1 MGALGFAV
9 SVAPL
14 TPGPRAGGTPAFRV
28 RLARRGDG
36 EHLGALLLELGFPG
50 SGDTGTV
57 HWVLSH
63 PEIEVYVAGDA
74 QDRPI
79 GLLSLS
85 HRPQLR
91 LSGRVATID
100 ELVVASAWRRR
111 GVARALMQRALE
123 RARVLSVKRVELQLP
138 SLPDDGTVAFCA
150 AMQFH
155 DAERGVVV
163 RIP

>member
-1 MGALGFAV
+1 MGALGFAF

-14 TPGPRAGGTPAFRV
+14 TPGPRPGGTPAFRV

-36 EHLGALLLELGFPG
+36 EHLGALLLELGYPG
-50 SGDTGTV
+50 AGDTGTV

-100 ELVVASAWRRR
+100 ELVVAAAWRRR

-123 RARVLSVKRVELQLP
+123 RARVLSVKRLELQLP
-138 SLPDDGTVAFCA
+138 SLPDDGVVAFCA

>member
-1 MGALGFAV
+1 V
-9 SVAPL
+9 SPLAPDSR
-14 TPGPRAGGTPAFRV
+14 PPASAAFRV

-36 EHLGALLLELGFPG
+36 EHLGALLAELGHPG
-50 SGDTGTV
+50 AGDTGTV

-63 PEIEVYVAGDA
+63 PEIEVYVAADA
-74 QDRPI
+74 QDHPI

-91 LSGRVATID
+91 LAGRVATID
-100 ELVVASAWRRR
+100 ELVVMLAWRRK

-138 SLPDDGTVAFCA
+138 SLPDEATVAFCSA
-150 AMQFH
+150 LDFE

-163 RIP
+163 RTP

>member
-1 MGALGFAV
+1 V
-9 SVAPL
+9 TPL
-14 TPGPRAGGTPAFRV
+14 SPGPCPTPPATFRI

-36 EHLGALLLELGFPG
+36 EQLGALLAELGYPG
-50 SGDTGTV
+50 AGDTSTV

-63 PEIEVYVAGDA
+63 PEAEVYVAGDG

-79 GLLSLS
+79 GLLSLT

-91 LSGRVATID
+91 LSGRIATID
-100 ELVVASAWRRR
+100 ELVVASAWRRQ
-111 GVARALMQRALE
+111 GVARALMTRALE

-138 SLPDDGTVAFCA
+138 SLPDEATVAFCLA
-150 AMQFH
+150 LGFQ

-163 RIP
+163 CSP

>member
-1 MGALGFAV
+1 M
-9 SVAPL
+9 
-14 TPGPRAGGTPAFRV
+14 FRV

-36 EHLGALLLELGFPG
+36 EHLGALLAELGHPG
-50 SGDTGTV
+50 AGDTGTV

-63 PEIEVYVAGDA
+63 PEIEVYVASDA

-91 LSGRVATID
+91 LAGRVATID
-100 ELVVASAWRRR
+100 ELVVMLAWRRK

-123 RARVLSVKRVELQLP
+123 RARVLSVKRLELQLP
-138 SLPDDGTVAFCA
+138 SLPDEATVAFCSA
-150 AMQFH
+150 LDFQ

-163 RIP
+163 RTP

>member
-1 MGALGFAV
+1 
-9 SVAPL
+9 VAPL
-14 TPGPRAGGTPAFRV
+14 SPGPQPAAPPSFRI

-36 EHLGALLLELGFPG
+36 EYLGALLLELGHP
-50 SGDTGTV
+50 SAGDTGTI

-74 QDRPI
+74 QDRPM

-100 ELVVASAWRRR
+100 ELVVTLPWRRK

-123 RARVLSVKRVELQLP
+123 RAKVLSVKRVELQLP
-138 SLPDDGTVAFCA
+138 SLPDEGTVAFCA
-150 AMQFH
+150 ALQFQ
-155 DAERGVVV
+155 DAELGVVV
-163 RIP
+163 RAP

>member
-1 MGALGFAV
+1 
-9 SVAPL
+9 VAPL
-14 TPGPRAGGTPAFRV
+14 APESRPPGPPAFRV

-36 EHLGALLLELGFPG
+36 EHLGALLAELGHPG
-50 SGDTGTV
+50 AGDTGTV

-63 PEIEVYVAGDA
+63 PEIEVYVASDA

-91 LSGRVATID
+91 LAGRVATID
-100 ELVVASAWRRR
+100 ELVVMLAWRRK

-123 RARVLSVKRVELQLP
+123 RARVLSVKRLELQLP
-138 SLPDDGTVAFCA
+138 SLPDEATVAFCSA
-150 AMQFH
+150 LDFQ

-163 RIP
+163 RTP

>member
-1 MGALGFAV
+1 M
-9 SVAPL
+9 
-14 TPGPRAGGTPAFRV
+14 
-28 RLARRGDG
+28 
-36 EHLGALLLELGFPG
+36 
-50 SGDTGTV
+50 

-63 PEIEVYVAGDA
+63 PEIEVYVAADA

-91 LSGRVATID
+91 LSGRVA
-100 ELVVASAWRRR
+100 WRRK

-123 RARVLSVKRVELQLP
+123 RSRVLSVKRVELQLP
-138 SLPDDGTVAFCA
+138 SLPEEATVAFCA
-150 AMQFH
+150 ALEFQ

-163 RIP
+163 RAP

>member
-1 MGALGFAV
+1 
-9 SVAPL
+9 
-14 TPGPRAGGTPAFRV
+14 
-28 RLARRGDG
+28 
-36 EHLGALLLELGFPG
+36 
-50 SGDTGTV
+50 
-57 HWVLSH
+57 VLSH
-63 PEIEVYVAGDA
+63 PEIEVYVAADA

-91 LSGRVATID
+91 LAGRVATID
-100 ELVVASAWRRR
+100 ELVVMLVWRRK

-138 SLPDDGTVAFCA
+138 SLPDEATVGFCSA
-150 AMQFH
+150 LDFQ

-163 RIP
+163 RTP

>member
-1 MGALGFAV
+1 LAT
-9 SVAPL
+9 VAPL
-14 TPGPRAGGTPAFRV
+14 SPGPSPAAPPPFRI

-36 EHLGALLLELGFPG
+36 EHLGALLHEFGHPG
-50 SGDTGTV
+50 AGDTGTV

-63 PEIEVYVAGDA
+63 PEIEVYVAADA

-100 ELVVASAWRRR
+100 ELVVAAPWRRK

-138 SLPDDGTVAFCA
+138 SLPEEATVAFCTA
-150 AMQFH
+150 LHFQ

-163 RIP
+163 RPP

>member
-1 MGALGFAV
+1 M
-9 SVAPL
+9 APL
-14 TPGPRAGGTPAFRV
+14 TPGPPPAAPAAFRV
-28 RLARRGDG
+28 RPARRGDG
-36 EHLGALLLELGFPG
+36 EHLGALLVELGHPG
-50 SGDTGTV
+50 AGDTSTV

-63 PEIEVYVAGDA
+63 PEIEVYVAADA

-79 GLLSLS
+79 GLVSLS

-100 ELVVASAWRRR
+100 ELVVAAAWRRK

-138 SLPDDGTVAFCA
+138 SLPSEATLGFCA
-150 AMQFH
+150 AMQFQ
-155 DAERGVVV
+155 DAELGVVV
-163 RIP
+163 RAP

>member
-1 MGALGFAV
+1 
-9 SVAPL
+9 VA
-14 TPGPRAGGTPAFRV
+14 A
-28 RLARRGDG
+28 
-36 EHLGALLLELGFPG
+36 
-50 SGDTGTV
+50 
-57 HWVLSH
+57 
-63 PEIEVYVAGDA
+63 DA

-100 ELVVASAWRRR
+100 ELVVSTAWRRK

-138 SLPDDGTVAFCA
+138 SLPEEATVAFCA
-150 AMQFH
+150 SLEFL
-155 DAERGVVV
+155 DAELGVVA
-163 RIP
+163 RTP